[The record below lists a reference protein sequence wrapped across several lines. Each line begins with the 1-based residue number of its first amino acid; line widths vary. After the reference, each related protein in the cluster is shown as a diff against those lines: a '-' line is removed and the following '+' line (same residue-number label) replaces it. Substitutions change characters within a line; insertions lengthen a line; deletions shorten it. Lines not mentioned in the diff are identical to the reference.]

1 MYACQFPT
9 LFSDINKCVRK
20 KGVCAYVP
28 ALKACQLNADV
39 DMGIS

>member
-1 MYACQFPT
+1 VGVHIYA
-9 LFSDINKCVRK
+9 
-20 KGVCAYVP
+20 P